1 MYITQGL
8 KRAVQLNGS
17 GIATVNGERKR
28 TWTEFGERV
37 AKLAMAFVELG
48 LNPGERVAIL
58 SLNSDRYLEYYYA
71 VPWAGGAVVPLN
83 IRLAPPELIYMLNDS
98 ETLYLIVDDAFQAIL
113 PAFADKLRTVEQI
126 IFAGDGPTPERTVN
140 YEEVLATA
148 DPISDAER
156 GGNDL
161 AGIFYTG
168 GTTGISK
175 GVMLSHNNIVS
186 NAMNAILGISYN
198 EETSYLHV
206 APMFHLA
213 DGASTFSITTVAG
226 RHVFVPKFDPA
237 DTLMAIQNQKVNV
250 CLLVP
255 TMVNMMVNF
264 PDVGGYDVSS
274 LERVLYGASPM
285 PVAVLRKAME
295 TFPNTQFIQG
305 YGMTETSPIIS
316 LLDSK
321 FHILEGPRAEKV
333 KSAGRPVF
341 SAEVKIVD
349 SNDDELP
356 HGKIGEIVTR
366 GPHVMQGYWKQPELT
381 AAAIR
386 EGWMHTGD
394 AAYMD
399 EEGFIYIV
407 DRMKDMIISGGE
419 NIYSVEVENALYQH
433 PNVEQCAV
441 FGIPDD
447 QWGEAVRAVV
457 IPKNGGELDEPTL
470 IEHCRQLIA
479 GYKCPRSIEIRHDP
493 LPISGAGKIL
503 KNELRAPF
511 WKDKER
517 QLSSKFPA

>member
-8 KRAVQLNGS
+8 KRAVQLNGHS
-17 GIATVNGERKR
+17 IATVNGERKR
-28 TWTEFGERV
+28 TWAEFGERV
-37 AKLAMAFVELG
+37 TKLAGAFVELG

-71 VPWAGGAVVPLN
+71 VPWAGGAIVPLN

-98 ETLYLIVDDAFQAIL
+98 EAKFLIVDDTFQAML
-113 PAFADKLRTVEQI
+113 PAFADKLKTVEQV
-126 IFAGDGPTPERTVN
+126 IFAGDSPTPEKTVN
-140 YEEVLATA
+140 YEEILAA
-148 DPISDAER
+148 ANPISDAER

-161 AGIFYTG
+161 AGILYTG
-168 GTTGISK
+168 GTTSIAK

-186 NAMNAILGISYN
+186 NAMNAIAGLSYN

-206 APMFHLA
+206 APMFHAA
-213 DGASTFSITTVAG
+213 DCASTFGITIVAG

-237 DTLMAIQNQKVNV
+237 DTLTAIQNQKVNI

-255 TMVNMMVNF
+255 TMVNMIANF
-264 PDVGGYDVSS
+264 PDAGDYDISS
-274 LERVLYGASPM
+274 LKRILYGASPM
-285 PVAVLRKAME
+285 PLAVLRKAME

-305 YGMTETSPIIS
+305 YGMTETSPLIT

-321 FHILEGPRAEKV
+321 FHILAGAGAEKV
-333 KSAGRPVF
+333 KSAGRSCFTV
-341 SAEVKIVD
+341 EVKIVD

-356 HGKIGEIVTR
+356 LGEIGEIVTR

-394 AAYMD
+394 AGYMD
-399 EEGFIYIV
+399 EEGFIFIV
-407 DRMKDMIISGGE
+407 DRVKDMIISGGE
-419 NIYSVEVENALYQH
+419 NVYSIEVENALFQH
-433 PNVEQCAV
+433 PNVGQCAV

-447 QWGEAVRAVV
+447 QWGEAVYAIVV
-457 IPKNGGELDEPTL
+457 PKNGDGLGEAALGA
-470 IEHCRQLIA
+470 HCRQLIA
-479 GYKCPRSIEIRHDP
+479 GYKCPRSIEIRY
-493 LPISGAGKIL
+493 K
-503 KNELRAPF
+503 LRAPF

-517 QLSSKFPA
+517 QVN